1 MEGIMVPDNNDLL
14 RKLQDQQNRLKK
26 IMADDHAEELV
37 YEQNTLANLQKSM
50 ERLRFKNRNTQRESD

>member
-1 MEGIMVPDNNDLL
+1 MVPDNNDLL